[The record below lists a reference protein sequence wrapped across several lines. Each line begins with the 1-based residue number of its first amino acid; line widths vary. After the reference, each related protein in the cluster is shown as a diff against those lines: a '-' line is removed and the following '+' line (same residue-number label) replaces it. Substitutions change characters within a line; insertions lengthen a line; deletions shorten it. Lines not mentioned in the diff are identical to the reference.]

1 MQQLGE
7 QSLALVASPLLQD
20 ADFTQPDQ
28 HIPCSFIINEPQC
41 VFRQLFESTLRQRR
55 ITLENTIELWSI
67 ESIKQCVA
75 ANLGISFLPR
85 FAVEREL
92 STGQLKELPF
102 GAPSPSIMALCAHH
116 AGKAVSPA
124 MQIFMQCMEACF
136 TVEDKKCRVNEPGII
151 ITLRW
156 IAPASSYRLACGAY
170 RYFCIAVTF
179 LHARLL
185 FSFSFSSRRVS
196 PVLFRRFAGQLF
208 AGRTRGRA
216 KLINDARF

>member
-1 MQQLGE
+1 MQQLGK

-102 GAPSPSIMALCAHH
+102 GAPSLSIMALCAHH

-136 TVEDKKCRVNEPGII
+136 TVEDKNAGL
-151 ITLRW
+151 TN
-156 IAPASSYRLACGAY
+156 PALSS
-170 RYFCIAVTF
+170 
-179 LHARLL
+179 
-185 FSFSFSSRRVS
+185 
-196 PVLFRRFAGQLF
+196 LF
-208 AGRTRGRA
+208 AGLLLHFRTAWLAALTDIFVSR
-216 KLINDARF
+216 